1 MGNIEYES
9 NKIPQLCN
17 PALWS
22 TNLTTPSTTYINGP
36 SLSNNSVLG
45 NGDST
50 PDGGHHLEMSG
61 TGSSGNCALDEARL
75 RFIHFTLLRTVVAMP
90 STFRWVLDL
99 AKCWGSNS
107 EPGLT

>member
-1 MGNIEYES
+1 MGS
-9 NKIPQLCN
+9 NPAADLCN

-22 TNLTTPSTTYINGP
+22 TNPTTPSTNYINGP

-50 PDGGHHLEMSG
+50 PNGGHHLEMSG

-75 RFIHFTLLRTVVAMP
+75 RL
-90 STFRWVLDL
+90 
-99 AKCWGSNS
+99 
-107 EPGLT
+107 

>member
-1 MGNIEYES
+1 
-9 NKIPQLCN
+9 KIPQLCN

-22 TNLTTPSTTYINGP
+22 TNPTTPSTTYINGP

-50 PDGGHHLEMSG
+50 PDGSHHLEMSG

-75 RFIHFTLLRTVVAMP
+75 RL
-90 STFRWVLDL
+90 
-99 AKCWGSNS
+99 
-107 EPGLT
+107 

>member
-1 MGNIEYES
+1 MGNIE
-9 NKIPQLCN
+9 LCN

-22 TNLTTPSTTYINGP
+22 TNPTTPSTTYINGP

-50 PDGGHHLEMSG
+50 PDGSHHLEMSG

-75 RFIHFTLLRTVVAMP
+75 RL
-90 STFRWVLDL
+90 
-99 AKCWGSNS
+99 
-107 EPGLT
+107 